1 MDNKQFGEYLEKRT
15 KNFALSVI
23 KLSTSLPN
31 SIEFSVIKKQ
41 IVKSGTSIGA
51 NYREANTPRSKA
63 DFKNRISI
71 CRNETNETIYWLE
84 LIIESRP
91 ARNLQAIE
99 IYAEAKQ
106 LLAIFTSIAYKIN
119 A

>member
-15 KNFALSVI
+15 KNFALSI
-23 KLSTSLPN
+23 INLSMSLPSN
-31 SIEFSVIKKQ
+31 IEFSVIKKQ

-71 CRNETNETIYWLE
+71 CRSETNETIYWLE
-84 LIIESRP
+84 LILESRP
-91 ARNLQAIE
+91 ANNQQAAE
-99 IYAEAKQ
+99 IYAEARQ
-106 LLAIFTSIAYKIN
+106 LLAIFTSIAHKIN